1 MLSNIKAYQSET
13 ATKRSPSQNSP
24 SCCAQGT
31 FLQKDHFRFSLVA
44 VMFV

>member
-13 ATKRSPSQNSP
+13 ATKRSP